1 MKTSIDLF
9 FLVAALTSGIHLVFG
24 NDDARFGEKYLD
36 DMRAIEGRMNGF
48 KQYLA
53 NSALETNNDTFL
65 VNMLDDIDLFFKP
78 TFDELILL
86 HSEYEECCRPFDRIY
101 KKYLNIMNRQTPE
114 AKRKFKKTVN
124 QWEGLI
130 VTKLF
135 IGIYIKQVLDKIN
148 ELAQENSIFYQIVNE
163 VKQGT
168 IDRKSRGE
176 EWYNI
181 ISECNRLTFGLL
193 DHLQE
198 RHSFDVNGFKAQL
211 KRDVPN

>member
-24 NDDARFGEKYLD
+24 NDDARFGKKYLD
-36 DMRAIEGRMNGF
+36 DMQAIEERIKDI

-53 NSALETNNDTFL
+53 NAVLETNNDAFL
-65 VNMLDDIDLFFKP
+65 LDILEDIDLFFQS
-78 TFDELILL
+78 TFEDLTLL
-86 HSEYEECCRPFDRIY
+86 HSEYCQFCRPFDRIY
-101 KKYLNIMNRQTPE
+101 KNYLNIMNRQTPE

-124 QWEGLI
+124 RWEGLI

-135 IGIYIKQVLDKIN
+135 IGIYIKQVLDRIN

-168 IDRKSRGE
+168 IDRSSREE
-176 EWYNI
+176 EWYHI
-181 ISECNRLTFGLL
+181 ISECNRLTDGIL

-198 RHSFDVNGFKAQL
+198 SHNFDVNGFKAQL